1 MDLRDTDLKVIIV
14 NPNVIVT
21 AVFYTLKSH
30 VLQSLMD
37 VTKYKIPYNA
47 NLGNQNLQI
56 PGAARALNTI
66 VMINKSTAIT
76 MATIRIILCFAIMDM
91 SLFLK

>member
-1 MDLRDTDLKVIIV
+1 MDLRDTNLKVISV
-14 NPNVIVT
+14 DPNAT
-21 AVFYTLKSH
+21 AVFYPIKIH
-30 VLQSLMD
+30 VLQHLMAI
-37 VTKYKIPYNA
+37 TKYKIPYNA

-76 MATIRIILCFAIMDM
+76 MAMIRLILCFAIMDT